1 MAFAVEDF
9 HDLLKLLDAHPEWQ
23 AELRQR
29 VLTEA
34 LLGVPDRLSRVE
46 AALERIAASLQE
58 AAAAQARTDERLAEL
73 AAAQAASDA
82 RTDEQLAELAAAQ
95 AASDARLDARMEEL
109 AAAQAA
115 SDARLDARMEE
126 LAAAQAASDARLD
139 ARMEELAAAQAASD
153 ARLDARMEE
162 LAAAHAASD
171 ARLDARME
179 ELAAAQAR
187 TEAQMAE
194 LAAAQVRTETRV
206 GSLRGE
212 LLEYWF
218 REKGA
223 AALLRMGLKRARV
236 IDVND
241 WIAEVDEAVDRGEVS
256 SDERQDLLH
265 VDTVVWGRDAQ
276 GEVYVAVEVSATVDV
291 HDVHRASR
299 RARILGRVYGRA
311 RAAVAGYRITA
322 GAQQAIADGSDI
334 MVVTRAEPA

>member
-1 MAFAVEDF
+1 
-9 HDLLKLLDAHPEWQ
+9 
-23 AELRQR
+23 
-29 VLTEA
+29 
-34 LLGVPDRLSRVE
+34 
-46 AALERIAASLQE
+46 
-58 AAAAQARTDERLAEL
+58 
-73 AAAQAASDA
+73 
-82 RTDEQLAELAAAQ
+82 
-95 AASDARLDARMEEL
+95 
-109 AAAQAA
+109 
-115 SDARLDARMEE
+115 
-126 LAAAQAASDARLD
+126 
-139 ARMEELAAAQAASD
+139 
-153 ARLDARMEE
+153 
-162 LAAAHAASD
+162 
-171 ARLDARME
+171 
-179 ELAAAQAR
+179 
-187 TEAQMAE
+187 MAE

>member
-109 AAAQAA
+109 AAAQ
-115 SDARLDARMEE
+115 
-126 LAAAQAASDARLD
+126 
-139 ARMEELAAAQAASD
+139 
-153 ARLDARMEE
+153 
-162 LAAAHAASD
+162 AASD